1 MLILGLL
8 LVAGLP
14 PAPARAEA
22 GGVGPRAL
30 NLDPDW
36 RALAANDAAES
47 RTASMSP
54 QTSAP
59 PTDGDIFTANKIHK
73 YLGLGALGM
82 AALAI
87 LAPKP
92 EDDGDKSSDGIHHD
106 LAVGATVLGAA
117 AVGTG
122 LAFHWDDID
131 LNNGFRDPDNLHLA
145 LATLAE
151 LGFAAAVAAAPDSG
165 HAGLGVIGA
174 VSMAAAIKVEW

>member
-1 MLILGLL
+1 MRRALLLGLL
-8 LVAGLP
+8 LVTGLP
-14 PAPARAEA
+14 PALAETGGAEPAT
-22 GGVGPRAL
+22 L
-30 NLDPDW
+30 NIEPDW
-36 RALAANDAAES
+36 RVLAANDDMEGRTNSLS
-47 RTASMSP
+47 RKS
-54 QTSAP
+54 SAP
-59 PTDGDIFTANKIHK
+59 PTDGDMFTANKVHE

-92 EDDGDKSSDGIHHD
+92 EDDEDGGIHHD

-131 LNNGFRDPDNLHLA
+131 LSNGFSDPDNLHLA

-165 HAGLGVIGA
+165 HAALGALGA
-174 VSMAAAIKVEW
+174 VSMVAAIKVEW

>member
-1 MLILGLL
+1 MLSLL

-14 PAPARAEA
+14 PALAEEA
-22 GGVGPRAL
+22 GDAGSRAL

-36 RALAANDAAES
+36 RVLAANDAAES
-47 RTASMSP
+47 RTAPMSP
-54 QTSAP
+54 QTSAR
-59 PTDGDIFTANKIHK
+59 PTDGDLFTANKIHE
-73 YLGLGALGM
+73 YLGLGSLGM

-92 EDDGDKSSDGIHHD
+92 EDDEDGGIHHD

-131 LNNGFRDPDNLHLA
+131 LSKGFSDPDNLHLA

-151 LGFAAAVAAAPDSG
+151 LGFAAAVAAAPDSD
-165 HAGLGVIGA
+165 HAALGALGA
-174 VSMAAAIKVEW
+174 VSMVAAIKVEW